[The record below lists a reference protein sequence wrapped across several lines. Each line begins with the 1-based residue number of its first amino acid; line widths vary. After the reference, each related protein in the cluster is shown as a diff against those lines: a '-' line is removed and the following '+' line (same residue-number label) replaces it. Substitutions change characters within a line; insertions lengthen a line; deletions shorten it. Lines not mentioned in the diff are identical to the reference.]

1 MNESPINTFDQTIST
16 SCSSTSSS
24 IFFPFSNSSSGIEAE
39 PEILFLCKNY
49 DKSNKK
55 LKLSTEVTNCF
66 GNCRICDDK
75 ASGIH
80 YCIATCE
87 GII

>member
-24 IFFPFSNSSSGIEAE
+24 IFYTFSNSNSGIEAE
-39 PEILFLCKNY
+39 PEILFVCTNN

-55 LKLSTEVTNCF
+55 LKLSPEVTYCF

-75 ASGIH
+75 ASGVH
-80 YCIATCE
+80 YGIATCE